1 MSDYDVGYGKP
12 PKHSRFKKGVC
23 PNPAGRGKRR
33 ELDGS
38 EIMKRVLNASAEFR
52 DRGKMKK
59 ATRIELTI
67 RKLVA
72 AAVKG
77 DVASAGAL
85 LKICVHAERYGDTS
99 PTIIKV
105 HNALPDA
112 ESHDERWISQ

>member
-38 EIMKRVLNASAEFR
+38 EVMKRVLNASAEFR
-52 DRGKMKK
+52 DRGKLKK

-72 AAVKG
+72 TAVKG
-77 DVASAGAL
+77 DVASAWGSSGVMSGRSGSGWCRLGWFRGRCRGPGRCGAAGL
-85 LKICVHAERYGDTS
+85 AG
-99 PTIIKV
+99 
-105 HNALPDA
+105 
-112 ESHDERWISQ
+112 